1 MKFLADENV
10 SRTLVVKLR
19 LEGFDV
25 KDIKEKQLYGISDE
39 DVLKIAVKEKRIIIT
54 HDKDFLDFFNKSVLH
69 SGIILLRFSNQAPQ
83 NIAQRVIPLLCSKV
97 SRKFR
102 KAIVIVSD
110 TRVEIIT
117 H

>member
-10 SRTLVVKLR
+10 SRTLVIQLR
-19 LEGFDV
+19 KAGFDV

-39 DVLKIAVKEKRIIIT
+39 DVLKIAVKERRTVIT
-54 HDKDFLDFFNKSVLH
+54 HDKDFLDFFNKPILH
-69 SGIILLRFSNQAPQ
+69 SGIILLRFSNQTPQ
-83 NIAQRVIPLLCSKV
+83 NIAQRFIPLLRSKM

-102 KAIVIVSD
+102 NAIVIVSD
-110 TRVEIIT
+110 NRVEIIT